1 MGAASSCCHQEE
13 TLGDILP
20 VEDPQKVG
28 GYNTHQKIIELKAY
42 RFFLNHLITS
52 MLVNNG
58 IEKQDFYNNLRY
70 RNTAIENIIKFAS
83 KKDATPKNIYII
95 AKSFYD
101 NSIHDNF
108 YENENEFIQD
118 TMKYIFETCVI
129 TYYTICEKEV
139 KKA

>member
-1 MGAASSCCHQEE
+1 M
-13 TLGDILP
+13 
-20 VEDPQKVG
+20 
-28 GYNTHQKIIELKAY
+28 KIITHVFFDVMELQ
-42 RFFLNHLITS
+42 RI
-52 MLVNNG
+52 

-118 TMKYIFETCVI
+118 TMKYINETCVI
-129 TYYTICEKEV
+129 TYYTIYEEEV